1 MLLQAR
7 VPNGGA
13 GVLGGVPR
21 PDPLPCPGH
30 APQPGAHICPHHRGP
45 NTAERQGP
53 GVLRG
58 KVETH

>member
-21 PDPLPCPGH
+21 PDPLPRPRH
-30 APQPGAHICPHHRGP
+30 APQPGAHICPHHRGL

-53 GVLRG
+53 
-58 KVETH
+58 